1 MRVFVTGAT
10 GFIGS
15 AVVKDLLQA
24 GHSVV
29 GLARSERSAQSVV
42 AAGAK
47 AVVGSIENL
56 DSLRRGAAEADGVI
70 HTAYFHAFSQ
80 ASLATRL
87 RVMFGGMPSGIVGR
101 FMGAALDTDR
111 RAIETMGA
119 ALKGNDRSLVVAF
132 PTMALRAGRLATE
145 KDAPDPTSV
154 GGMRAP
160 SEATTLALA
169 SRGVRASVVRLPPS
183 VHGAGDH
190 GLVWQLIGA
199 ARKKGAA
206 AYVGVGLN
214 RWPAVHRLD
223 AARLFR
229 LALEKGA
236 AGARYHAVAEQGIA
250 FKEIAEVIGR
260 RLNVSVVSQSA
271 KEAAGV
277 YGWLSPFVAADNTVS
292 SALTRAEIGWEPTQ
306 PDLLA
311 DIDQPG
317 YFKV

>member
-15 AVVKDLLQA
+15 AVVKDLIQA

-29 GLARSERSAQSVV
+29 GLARSEAAARSVV

-47 AVVGSIENL
+47 ALLGSIE
-56 DSLRRGAAEADGVI
+56 DQGSLRRGAAEADGVI

-80 ASLATRL
+80 ASLATRV
-87 RVMFGGMPSGIVGR
+87 RVIFGGMPSGIVGR
-101 FMGAALDTDR
+101 FMGAALETDR
-111 RAIETMGA
+111 RAMETMGA

-132 PTMALRAGRLATE
+132 PTMALRAGHLATE
-145 KDAPDPTSV
+145 NDAPDSTSV

-183 VHGAGDH
+183 VHGDGDH

-206 AYVGVGLN
+206 VYVGDGLN

-229 LALEKGA
+229 LALEKGS
-236 AGARYHAVAEQGIA
+236 AGARYHAVAEQGVA
-250 FKEIAEVIGR
+250 FKEIAEVMGR
-260 RLNVSVVSQSA
+260 RLNVPVVSRSA
-271 KEAAGV
+271 KEAASV
-277 YGWLSPFVAADNTVS
+277 YGWLAPFVAADNTTS
-292 SALTRAEIGWEPTQ
+292 STLTRAELGWEPTQ
-306 PDLLA
+306 PGLLA